1 MSFKNLVLIACAA
14 TLIISSEGNA
24 ATEEIQEQS
33 PVTAPMAR
41 SEWRKLSGMGKIT
54 YAQIISENLRKSEK
68 YSSCLPNDPSLIA
81 EAIDEQLE
89 SNPDEGPLLMDVA
102 VAVSKFCPI

>member
-1 MSFKNLVLIACAA
+1 MSVKNLFLIACAA
-14 TLIISSEGNA
+14 ILILPSDGSA
-24 ATEEIQEQS
+24 ATDGIQDKS

-41 SEWRKLSGMGKIT
+41 SEWRKLSGIGKIT

-68 YSSCLPNDPSLIA
+68 YSTCLPNDPSLIA